1 MSRELPFEQAT
12 PRDISERLTR
22 GDDLALI
29 DVREPYELALAAIDG
44 AESYPMSRAWEWIDA
59 LPRDRALVI
68 VCHHG
73 VRSAQVAYALT
84 QRGYTNVI
92 NLAGGID
99 RWTDEVDPAV
109 PKY

>member
-1 MSRELPFEQAT
+1 MNWQPPFQEAAPRE
-12 PRDISERLTR
+12 ISERLAR
-22 GDDLALI
+22 GDDLVLI
-29 DVREPYELALAAIDG
+29 DVREPYELQLAAIDG
-44 AESYPMSRAWEWIDA
+44 AQSYPMSRAWEWIDA

-84 QRGYTNVI
+84 QRGYAHVI
-92 NLAGGID
+92 NLAGGIN
-99 RWTDEVDPAV
+99 RWADEVDPDM